1 MSTFVILAYLIRNVC
16 PKLTNSYMIQLIL
29 QLYLKDTNNKSN
41 LAVLKSTVIVS
52 PKMNYVK
59 LLRRDTELEEA
70 AEIKPAMMDREGWR
84 DRARRS

>member
-41 LAVLKSTVIVS
+41 LAVLKSTVLV
-52 PKMNYVK
+52 YWYK
-59 LLRRDTELEEA
+59 LFILFSTA
-70 AEIKPAMMDREGWR
+70 
-84 DRARRS
+84 